1 MRKQLLVLLTF
12 LFVSGGNVF
21 AETLAIG
28 DSNKT
33 IPIPLMPKPIPTKPI
48 PRQVVDCGIE
58 AFYVDGII
66 ILDFVEN
73 LGDADIVVTNLTTGD
88 MWNGSVSGVCTTT
101 ILLSGDEGYYQV
113 VIYTENEEYFGE
125 FSL

>member
-1 MRKQLLVLLTF
+1 MKKLFSLALVLF
-12 LFVSGGNVF
+12 SAGVVF
-21 AETLAIG
+21 AQTP
-28 DSNKT
+28 NP
-33 IPIPLMPKPIPTKPI
+33 IPIIPTPKPTPPYPPKPRT
-48 PRQVVDCGIE
+48 PELVDIE
-58 AFYVDGII
+58 AYYSNEALTLIFNSD
-66 ILDFVEN
+66 

-88 MWNGSVSGVCTTT
+88 VWNDSVSGVCSTT